1 MTAVTHKTL
10 WAALAAA
17 ALSTMMACPTPPP
30 VKDGGGGGGGTT
42 GDCVEDSDCPDPQ
55 YFFCNTVT
63 SQCEPSCRT
72 AAQCN
77 PASVSGGQ
85 RPAQYALDFCTGS
98 LGCQCDEGKCVG
110 SLCSADSD
118 CGTQVCRSGACVA
131 PPAATA
137 VARCQVSPDF
147 AVFAAGSKARFWV
160 SAWDAQNNPI
170 GVPGTP
176 TDVRPYSVT
185 TTTGSAIESAG
196 LTAAQRV
203 ALTTNGLLQVQF
215 SIKTVNGTKE
225 SAERFGTPF
234 VMTGLGMCLGSYLG
248 GIQQ

>member
-1 MTAVTHKTL
+1 VNGFDSLTSTIGDVTWTWRHRNRLTQTQVTRQDDPSQPAPEGTYTYRVGIGISPDRYVFSKTGLIAGYFRISGPDGSTVLGVTLDNPGDVEQVVLRSNTGAVEIYKSP
-10 WAALAAA
+10 A
-17 ALSTMMACPTPPP
+17 SPPP
-30 VKDGGGGGGGTT
+30 
-42 GDCVEDSDCPDPQ
+42 DSIPLW
-55 YFFCNTVT
+55 
-63 SQCEPSCRT
+63 
-72 AAQCN
+72 
-77 PASVSGGQ
+77 SVPVIRG
-85 RPAQYALDFCTGS
+85 Y
-98 LGCQCDEGKCVG
+98 
-110 SLCSADSD
+110 
-118 CGTQVCRSGACVA
+118 
-131 PPAATA
+131 
-137 VARCQVSPDF
+137 
-147 AVFAAGSKARFWV
+147 
-160 SAWDAQNNPI
+160 DAQNNPI